1 MDGMTI
7 RLEYPL
13 DPRPRYGYGF
23 PPHRRLFEIIGSR
36 RREYSRHLQSF
47 LRHAAAL
54 CKIPHDPVTDPAM
67 PHWNNDFIPPLDAVA
82 IYGFCVELRPRR
94 VIEIGS
100 GNSTKFFRYAI
111 ASNGLSCRLVSID
124 PQPRAEIDNLCDEV
138 IREPLE
144 NVPSALFSELE
155 AGDIVFFDGSHL
167 VYTNSDV
174 TVFYLEIL
182 PALRPG
188 VFVHMHDIFLPED
201 YPPEWTER
209 YYSEQYLLA
218 CYLLSGNPGFEI
230 ELANRFVTGSPE
242 LRGIFKPLWDELGLP
257 EHQQQG
263 GSFWVRKTCAW

>member
-1 MDGMTI
+1 MGGMTV
-7 RLEYPL
+7 RLEFPL
-13 DPRPRYGYGF
+13 NTEPRYGHGS
-23 PPHRRLFEIIGSR
+23 PPHGRLFEIIGSR
-36 RREYSRHLQSF
+36 RHAYRRHLQSF
-47 LRHAAAL
+47 LPHAAAL
-54 CKIPHDPVTDPAM
+54 RKIPHDPVADPAV

-82 IYGFCVELRPRR
+82 IYGLCAQLRPRC
-94 VIEIGS
+94 VIETGS
-100 GNSTKFFRYAI
+100 GNSTEFFRHAI
-111 ASNGLSCRLVSID
+111 ASNRLTCRLISID
-124 PQPRAEIDNLCDEV
+124 PQLRAEVDVLCDEV
-138 IREPLE
+138 IRKPLE
-144 NVPSALFSELE
+144 TVPSEFFDNLE

-174 TVFYLEIL
+174 TVRYLEIL

-242 LRGIFKPLWDELGLP
+242 LRGILKPLWEEPGIP

-263 GSFWVRKTCAW
+263 GSFWVRKTGAW